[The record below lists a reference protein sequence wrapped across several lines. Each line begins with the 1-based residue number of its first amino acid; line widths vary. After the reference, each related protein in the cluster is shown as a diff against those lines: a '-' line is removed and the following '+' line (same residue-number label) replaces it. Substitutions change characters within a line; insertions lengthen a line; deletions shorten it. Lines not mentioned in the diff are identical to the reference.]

1 MSRIRRGDGG
11 DRNRQE
17 PVPKGGGSP
26 NEHRHGEASDA
37 DARTV
42 FSLDGRV
49 TKWTAGLYR
58 RMSPP
63 EASRIAAVV
72 LSIALFASVFAPLF
86 AAPAAANVTGEP
98 NISLTAGDNRLSAG
112 ETTELRMSVINRGE
126 IQSGS
131 NNPQREQRATTAR
144 GLTIEPLNDG
154 PITARSGEVAVGNVQ
169 DGTANP
175 VGVQLTVDEDA
186 DPGTYE
192 VPVQVR
198 YKYTPFVGE
207 RGPNEGAQYSQRDES
222 VSVRRTVEVV
232 VDEEADIEIRDVS
245 APAPGDTGAVEL
257 ELTNAGEAAANDAVV
272 GLESLTEDLQLGTS
286 GSSEAYVDRWEPGEN
301 RTVTLSGSVTDGAGI
316 RALPASLSIEYTDD
330 DDVPFTS
337 RSTVGITPDT
347 GGVLAVAE
355 VDSTAGPGEQGE
367 IGITL
372 EHTGGESLEDVTVD
386 LTSREAGL
394 TFGAASGSASAYL
407 GSIAPGEQRTVTV
420 GGQFAENARTRG
432 YAVDMAIG
440 YDTDETTG
448 ATQRNTVG
456 VVPDDDQTFTF
467 ENVDSSLRVSQ
478 DGTLRGTF
486 TNVGPNAVENVVV
499 TLDPPNRNVE
509 VLEREVALGDLDAG
523 ESVEVAFD
531 VEVASAAR
539 SGPRQFSL
547 RTNYETLDDDER
559 QADPIQFRQSID
571 PRRDVFGVEAQN
583 TNLSAGGENRIVLA
597 VTNQRNET
605 VTDVSAKLFASSP
618 LSTSDDEAFIA
629 ELEPGETVEVPFRV
643 SASGSAMQ
651 KDYPV
656 SVDFQYVDAAGET
669 RLSESYR
676 VPVSV
681 QESSGGLFGSVAPT
695 SALGFA
701 PLLLVPLAPLALRL
715 RRRR

>member
-126 IQSGS
+126 VDQGS
-131 NNPQREQRATTAR
+131 SQGNVEAERRVTTAR
-144 GLTIEPLNDG
+144 GVTIDADSEG
-154 PITARSGEVAVGNVQ
+154 PITVRSAETAVGNVP
-169 DGTANP
+169 DGNAVP
-175 VGVQLTVDEDA
+175 ASIQLSVDENA
-186 DPGTYE
+186 DPGTYRIPIE
-192 VPVQVR
+192 VS
-198 YKYTPFVGE
+198 YEYTPFIGE
-207 RGPNEGAQYSQRDES
+207 RGQYSQRDETEIIQRS
-222 VSVRRTVEVV
+222 IKVV

>member
-72 LSIALFASVFAPLF
+72 LSIALLASVFAPLF

-126 IQSGS
+126 VDQGS
-131 NNPQREQRATTAR
+131 SQGNVEAERRVTTAR
-144 GLTIEPLNDG
+144 GVTIDADSEG
-154 PITARSGEVAVGNVQ
+154 PITVRSAETAVGNVP
-169 DGTANP
+169 DGNAVP
-175 VGVQLTVDEDA
+175 ASIQLSVDENA
-186 DPGTYE
+186 DPGTYRIPIE
-192 VPVQVR
+192 VS
-198 YKYTPFVGE
+198 YEYTPFIGE
-207 RGPNEGAQYSQRDES
+207 RGQYSQRDETEIIQRS
-222 VSVRRTVEVV
+222 IKVV

>member
-1 MSRIRRGDGG
+1 MSRLRFGDDG
-11 DRNRQE
+11 DRTRQE
-17 PVPKGGGSP
+17 SGTGREG
-26 NEHRHGEASDA
+26 NDHDRQHRKTTDA
-37 DARTV
+37 DARTA

-49 TKWTAGLYR
+49 TKWTAELYR
-58 RMSPP
+58 GMSPP

-98 NISLTAGDNRLSAG
+98 EISLTAGDNRLSGG
-112 ETTELRMSVINRGE
+112 ETTQLQVSVINRGE

-131 NNPQREQRATTAR
+131 NNPQTEQRATTAR
-144 GLTIEPLNDG
+144 GLTIEPLDKG
-154 PITARSGEVAVGNVQ
+154 PITVRSGETAVGNVQ
-169 DGTANP
+169 DGAAIP
-175 VGVQLTVDEDA
+175 VGVQLTVAEDA

-192 VPVQVR
+192 VPVRVR
-198 YKYTPFVGE
+198 YKYSEFVSE
-207 RGPNEGAQYSQRDES
+207 RGQNSQRDET
-222 VSVRRTVEVV
+222 VNVRRTVKVV
-232 VDEEADIEIRDVS
+232 VDEEADFEIRDVS

-316 RALPASLSIEYTDD
+316 RALPASLSVEYTDD

-337 RSTVGITPDT
+337 RSTIGVTPDT
-347 GGVLAVAE
+347 GGVLAVAG
-355 VDSTAGPGEQGE
+355 VDSTAGPGELGE

-372 EHTGGESLEDVTVD
+372 EHTGDDSLEDVTVE
-386 LTSREAGL
+386 LTSRESGL
-394 TFGAASGSASAYL
+394 TFGAGGSASAYL

-420 GGQFAENARTRG
+420 GGQFGENARTRG

-440 YDTDETTG
+440 YDTDEATG

-499 TLDPPNRNVE
+499 TLDPPNQNVE
-509 VLEREVALGDLDAG
+509 VLEPEVALGDLDAG
-523 ESVEVAFD
+523 ESVDISFD

-547 RTNYETLDDDER
+547 GTTYDTLDDDTR
-559 QADPIQFRQSID
+559 RSDPIQFRQSVE
-571 PRRDVFGVEAQN
+571 PRRDVFGVEARSASI
-583 TNLSAGGENRIVLA
+583 SAGGDGRLLLA

-618 LSTSDDEAFIA
+618 LSTSDDEAYIA

-656 SVDFQYVDAAGET
+656 SVDFQYVDDAGET

-676 VPVSV
+676 LPVSV

>member
-1 MSRIRRGDGG
+1 MS
-11 DRNRQE
+11 
-17 PVPKGGGSP
+17 S
-26 NEHRHGEASDA
+26 
-37 DARTV
+37 
-42 FSLDGRV
+42 
-49 TKWTAGLYR
+49 
-58 RMSPP
+58 P
-63 EASRIAAVV
+63 EASRIAAVA
-72 LSIALFASVFAPLF
+72 LSIALFTSVFAPIF

-112 ETTELRMSVINRGE
+112 ETTQLQVSVINRGE
-126 IQSGS
+126 VTHGS
-131 NNPQREQRATTAR
+131 SQGNVDAERRVTTAR
-144 GLTIEPLNDG
+144 GVTVNPESEG
-154 PITARSGEVAVGNVQ
+154 PITVRSAETAVGNLP
-169 DGTANP
+169 DGNAIP
-175 VGVQLTVDEDA
+175 VGIQLSVDENA
-186 DPGTYE
+186 DPGTYRIPIE
-192 VPVQVR
+192 VS
-198 YKYTPFVGE
+198 YEYTPFIGE
-207 RGPNEGAQYSQRDES
+207 RGQNSQRDETEIVQRS
-222 VSVRRTVEVV
+222 VKVV
-232 VDEEADIEIRDVS
+232 VDEEADFEVRDIS

-272 GLESLTEDLQLGTS
+272 SLESLTGDLQLGAT

-316 RALPASLSIEYTDD
+316 RALPASLSVEYTDD
-330 DDVPFTS
+330 NDVPFTS
-337 RSTVGITPDT
+337 RSTVGVTPDT

-372 EHTGGESLEDVTVD
+372 EHTGEESLEDVTVD

-394 TFGAASGSASAYL
+394 TFGAASNSASAYI
-407 GSIAPGEQRTVTV
+407 GSIEPGEQRTVTV

-499 TLDPPNRNVE
+499 TLDPPNQNVE
-509 VLEREVALGDLDAG
+509 VLEPQVALGDLDSG
-523 ESVEVAFD
+523 ESVDVSFD

-539 SGPRQFSL
+539 AGPRQFSL

-559 QADPIQFRQSID
+559 QADPIQFRQSVE
-571 PRRDVFGVEAQN
+571 PRRDVFGVEARN
-583 TNLSAGGENRIVLA
+583 TNVSAGEESRIVLA

-618 LSTSDDEAFIA
+618 LSTSDDEAYIA

-681 QESSGGLFGSVAPT
+681 QESGGGLFGSVAPA
-695 SALGFA
+695 SAVGFA

>member
-1 MSRIRRGDGG
+1 MS
-11 DRNRQE
+11 
-17 PVPKGGGSP
+17 S
-26 NEHRHGEASDA
+26 
-37 DARTV
+37 
-42 FSLDGRV
+42 
-49 TKWTAGLYR
+49 
-58 RMSPP
+58 P
-63 EASRIAAVV
+63 EASRIAAVA
-72 LSIALFASVFAPLF
+72 LSIALFTSVFAPIF

-98 NISLTAGDNRLSAG
+98 EISLTAGDNRLSAG
-112 ETTELRMSVINRGE
+112 ETTELRVSVINRGE

-131 NNPQREQRATTAR
+131 ANPQVEQRATTAR
-144 GLTIEPLNDG
+144 GLTIEPLDKG
-154 PITARSGEVAVGNVQ
+154 PITARSGETAVGPVQ
-169 DGTANP
+169 DGAAIP
-175 VGVQLTVDEDA
+175 VGVQLTVAEDA

-192 VPVQVR
+192 VPVRVR
-198 YKYTPFVGE
+198 YKYTEFIGE
-207 RGPNEGAQYSQRDES
+207 RGGFSQRDES

-232 VDEEADIEIRDVS
+232 VDEEADFEVRDIS
-245 APAPGDTGAVEL
+245 APAPGDSGAVEL

-272 GLESLTEDLQLGTS
+272 SLESLTGDLQLGTA
-286 GSSEAYVDRWEPGEN
+286 GSSETYIDRWEPGEN
-301 RTVTLSGSVTDGAGI
+301 RTVTLSGGVADGAGI
-316 RALPASLSIEYTDD
+316 RALPASLSVNYTDD
-330 DDVPFTS
+330 NDVPFTS
-337 RSTVGITPDT
+337 RSTVGVTPDT
-347 GGVLAVAE
+347 GGVLAVSE

-367 IGITL
+367 IAITL
-372 EHTGGESLEDVTVD
+372 EHTGSDALDDVTVD

-394 TFGAASGSASAYL
+394 TFGGGGTASAFL
-407 GSIAPGEQRTVTV
+407 GSIAPGENRTVAV
-420 GGQFAENARTRG
+420 GGQFAENARARG

-448 ATQRNTVG
+448 ATQTNTVG

-467 ENVDSSLRVSQ
+467 ENIDSSLRVSQ

-499 TLDPPNRNVE
+499 TLDPPNQNVE
-509 VLEREVALGDLDAG
+509 VLEPQVALGDLDSG
-523 ESVEVAFD
+523 ESVDVSFD

-539 SGPRQFSL
+539 AGPRQFSL

-559 QADPIQFRQSID
+559 QADPIQFRQSVE
-571 PRRDVFGVEAQN
+571 PRRDVFGVEARN
-583 TNLSAGGENRIVLA
+583 TNVSAGEESRIVLA

-618 LSTSDDEAFIA
+618 LSTSDDEAYIA

-681 QESSGGLFGSVAPT
+681 RESGGGLFGSVAPA
-695 SALGFA
+695 SAVGFA

>member
-17 PVPKGGGSP
+17 PVPKGGESP

-37 DARTV
+37 DTRTV

-72 LSIALFASVFAPLF
+72 LSIALLASVFAPLF

-126 IQSGS
+126 VDQGS
-131 NNPQREQRATTAR
+131 SQGNVEAERRVTTAR
-144 GLTIEPLNDG
+144 GVTIDADSEG
-154 PITARSGEVAVGNVQ
+154 PITVRSAETAVGNVP
-169 DGTANP
+169 DGNAVP
-175 VGVQLTVDEDA
+175 ASIQLSVDENA
-186 DPGTYE
+186 DPGTYRIPIE
-192 VPVQVR
+192 VS
-198 YKYTPFVGE
+198 YEYTPFIGE
-207 RGPNEGAQYSQRDES
+207 RGQYSQRDETEIIQRS
-222 VSVRRTVEVV
+222 IKVV

>member
-1 MSRIRRGDGG
+1 
-11 DRNRQE
+11 
-17 PVPKGGGSP
+17 
-26 NEHRHGEASDA
+26 
-37 DARTV
+37 
-42 FSLDGRV
+42 
-49 TKWTAGLYR
+49 
-58 RMSPP
+58 MSPP

-98 NISLTAGDNRLSAG
+98 EISLTAGDNRLSAG
-112 ETTELRMSVINRGE
+112 ETTQLQVSVINRGE

-131 NNPQREQRATTAR
+131 SNPQVEQRATTAR
-144 GLTIEPLNDG
+144 GLTIEPLDDG
-154 PITARSGEVAVGNVQ
+154 PITARSGETAVGNVQ
-169 DGTANP
+169 DGAAIP
-175 VGVQLTVDEDA
+175 EVVQLTVAEDA

-192 VPVQVR
+192 VPVRVR

-207 RGPNEGAQYSQRDES
+207 RGGFSQRDES

-232 VDEEADIEIRDVS
+232 VDEEADFEIRDVS
-245 APAPGDTGAVEL
+245 APAPGDSGAVEL
-257 ELTNAGEAAANDAVV
+257 DLTNTGEAAANDAVV
-272 GLESLTEDLQLGTS
+272 SLESLTEDLQLGTS

-316 RALPASLSIEYTDD
+316 RALPASLSVEYTDD

-337 RSTVGITPDT
+337 RSTVGVTPDT

-372 EHTGGESLEDVTVD
+372 EHTGEESLEDVTVD
-386 LTSREAGL
+386 LTSREAGF
-394 TFGAASGSASAYL
+394 TFGAASNSASAYI

-440 YDTDETTG
+440 YDTGETTG

-456 VVPDDDQTFTF
+456 VAPDDDQTFTF

-499 TLDPPNRNVE
+499 TLDPPNQNVE
-509 VLEREVALGDLDAG
+509 VLEPQVALGDLDSG
-523 ESVEVAFD
+523 ESVDVSFD

-559 QADPIQFRQSID
+559 QADAIQFRQSVE
-571 PRRDVFGVEAQN
+571 PRRDVFGVEARN
-583 TNLSAGGENRIVLA
+583 TNVSAGEESRIVLA

-618 LSTSDDEAFIA
+618 LSTSDDEAYID

-656 SVDFQYVDAAGET
+656 SVDFQYVDSSGET